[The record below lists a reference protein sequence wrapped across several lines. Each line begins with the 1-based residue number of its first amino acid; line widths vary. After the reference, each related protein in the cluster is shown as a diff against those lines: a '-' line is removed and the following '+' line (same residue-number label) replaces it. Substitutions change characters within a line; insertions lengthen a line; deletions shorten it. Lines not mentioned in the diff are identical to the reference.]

1 MCEIIMKLYI
11 IKRKNSAISHRNLI
25 GYSMYEELKGGFY
38 IKAVH
43 AFLKKKDAKE
53 YLDSLEGM
61 AKYREIITIEV

>member
-1 MCEIIMKLYI
+1 
-11 IKRKNSAISHRNLI
+11 
-25 GYSMYEELKGGFY
+25 MYEELKGGFY